1 MKLKA
6 KIMDEQAVKR
16 ALARISYEIVEH
28 CKSAEDLLL
37 VGIKTRGA
45 PLARAIGRNIAEIAG
60 TAPPTLELDIK
71 GFRDDA
77 EFCNGADCGLE
88 KGAAFGKDI
97 VLVDDVLF
105 TGRTARAAIEA
116 VLFSGRARSIRL
128 AVLVDR
134 GHRELPIKAD
144 FVGKNV
150 PTSRREEIVVRV
162 SSADGETGVYIY
174 ERD

>member
-60 TAPPTLELDIK
+60 AAPPTLELDIK

-105 TGRTARAAIEA
+105 TGRAAIEA

-150 PTSRREEIVVRV
+150 PTSRREEIVVRI